1 MSSGQREN
9 VFPTRMTLT
18 AIKTRLKGAQ
28 TGHSLLKRK
37 SEALKKRFREI
48 VMNIDQAKQKMGRVM
63 QIAAFSMAEVG
74 FATGSN
80 INFEVQQSVKQARLK
95 VHSKQENI
103 SGVFLPAFETKLNE
117 NIDDF
122 QLTGLGRGGQQIHK
136 ARQVYGK
143 AVETLVQLASYQSAF
158 ILLGDVLQVTNRRV
172 NSIEHIIIP
181 RLENTIKYIESELEE
196 LEREDFTRL
205 KKVQKTKEQGEEN
218 EAVKDTTETGAN
230 VIQATSEGETVK
242 PPSTEVG
249 QQFVSEVEKNSDKE
263 DSYSLPSTS
272 TNVSGDEKA
281 DSDEDVIF

>member
-18 AIKTRLKGAQ
+18 AMKTRLKGAQ

-48 VMNIDQAKQKMGRVM
+48 VMHIDQAKHKMGRVM

-74 FATGSN
+74 FAMGNN

-103 SGVFLPAFETKLNE
+103 SGVFLPAFETNLNE

-122 QLTGLGRGGQQIHK
+122 QLTGLGRGGQQIQK

-143 AVETLVQLASYQSAF
+143 AVDTLVQLASYQSAF
-158 ILLGDVLQVTNRRV
+158 ILLGDVLQTTNRRV

-205 KKVQKTKEQGEEN
+205 KKVQKIKEEREEN
-218 EAVKDTTETGAN
+218 EAVADTKEAGAN
-230 VIQATSEGETVK
+230 VVQATSDGEKVK

-249 QQFVSEVEKNSDKE
+249 KQFVSETEQNTEKE
-263 DSYSLPSTS
+263 DTYSLPSTS
-272 TNVSGDEKA
+272 TNVSDDDKA